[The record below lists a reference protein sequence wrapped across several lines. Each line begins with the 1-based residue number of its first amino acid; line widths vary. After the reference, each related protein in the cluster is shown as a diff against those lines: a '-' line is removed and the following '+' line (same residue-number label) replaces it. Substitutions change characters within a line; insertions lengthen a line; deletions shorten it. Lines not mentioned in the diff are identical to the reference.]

1 MHIFPPA
8 CPGAVYLFYQKL
20 YDSMVRHLTRLHVS
34 GVRGWT
40 TAAPGC
46 IRRASGASNLVSSFH
61 AINTPGNTTTNP
73 STLNRRFYTTAD
85 MQTVKNTIAEN
96 IGGDYA
102 HSLAPKDSQFS
113 LDQVPDLSSKVA
125 VVTGG
130 SEGVGYGCTHTLL
143 SKNISKLFIV
153 SMSEDVAVDAI
164 KAIREEMGE
173 DAASKVEWIPCDL
186 SDWKATA
193 AVADRIAS
201 STDRLDIL
209 ICNAARGIMSSQQ
222 APSNGVD
229 RHMAVNHIG
238 HSVLTS
244 RLLPVLKKTAD
255 SGNKVRVVHLASNL
269 HESAPKETK
278 FESVEEL
285 NKDFGPNPQYGRT
298 KLASILYARY
308 LDEHLR
314 GQHPNIL
321 VNATHPGIVDTAQT
335 NKWIHEV
342 YPLGGYGM
350 SFFAKPLKKD
360 ILHGAVST
368 LFAATT
374 TEQSG
379 QYIAPPAIVE
389 PGSQMS
395 QDRDLRERLMKL
407 TRELVKEKA
416 GIELQDC

>member
-1 MHIFPPA
+1 
-8 CPGAVYLFYQKL
+8 
-20 YDSMVRHLTRLHVS
+20 MVRHLTRLHAIS

-40 TAAPGC
+40 AAAPC
-46 IRRASGASNLVSSFH
+46 IRRTAGASNLASYLNISVPSEDTPTFSSQQ
-61 AINTPGNTTTNP
+61 
-73 STLNRRFYTTAD
+73 NRRLHIAAE
-85 MQTVKNTIAEN
+85 MQSVKNTIAEN
-96 IGGDYA
+96 IGGKHT
-102 HSLAPKDSQFS
+102 HSLAAKDSQFS
-113 LDQVPDLSSKVA
+113 MDQVPDLSGKVA

-130 SEGVGYGCTHTLL
+130 SEGIGYGCTHTLL

-153 SMSEDVAVDAI
+153 SMSEDVAVDAV

-193 AVADRIAS
+193 DVADQIAS
-201 STDRLDIL
+201 STDRIDIL
-209 ICNAARGIMSSQQ
+209 ICNAARGIMTTEQ
-222 APSNGVD
+222 APSNGID
-229 RHMAVNHIG
+229 RHMAVNHFG
-238 HSVLTS
+238 HAVLTS
-244 RLLPVLKKTAD
+244 RLLHTLKKTAD

-269 HESAPKETK
+269 HESAPEETR

-308 LDEHLR
+308 LDDHLR
-314 GQHPNIL
+314 AQHPNIL
-321 VNATHPGIVDTAQT
+321 VNATHPGIVDTSQT
-335 NKWIHEV
+335 NKWIHEA

-350 SFFAKPLKKD
+350 SLLAKLLKKD

-368 LFAATT
+368 MFAATT
-374 TEQSG
+374 TEQGG
-379 QYIAPPAIVE
+379 QYIAPPATVE

-407 TRELVKEKA
+407 TRDLVKEKA
-416 GIELQDC
+416 GIELQDF